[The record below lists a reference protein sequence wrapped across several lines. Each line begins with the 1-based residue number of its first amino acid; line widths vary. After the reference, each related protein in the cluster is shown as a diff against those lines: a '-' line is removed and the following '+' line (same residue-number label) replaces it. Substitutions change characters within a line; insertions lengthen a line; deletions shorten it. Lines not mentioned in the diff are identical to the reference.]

1 MALNR
6 FAKDKKFLYKYLT
19 MQQINEARFIE
30 RDVTL
35 RDMKFSSEVSETR
48 RAIVRWLALSLGI
61 INPGESRQSAIAVL
75 DSLLYFH
82 FSAKADPTIEELQEY
97 ISKNWEPIN
106 EKTLRYHLLQF
117 KKKGLIENAHGKF
130 YMVKPNTG
138 DTYDEKEWTR
148 SYIESLVT
156 PIQEKIILALKELKV
171 RA

>member
-1 MALNR
+1 M
-6 FAKDKKFLYKYLT
+6 
-19 MQQINEARFIE
+19 
-30 RDVTL
+30 
-35 RDMKFSSEVSETR
+35 
-48 RAIVRWLALSLGI
+48 
-61 INPGESRQSAIAVL
+61 L